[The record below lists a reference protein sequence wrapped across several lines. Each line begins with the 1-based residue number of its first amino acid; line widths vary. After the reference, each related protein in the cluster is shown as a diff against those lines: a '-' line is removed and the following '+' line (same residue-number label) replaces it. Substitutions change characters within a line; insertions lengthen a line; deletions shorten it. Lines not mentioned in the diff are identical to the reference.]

1 MLRAVS
7 LACGK
12 LEREGAAP
20 TAAFQLAALDVLL
33 QVPATLDPATA
44 PSWCGGV
51 ESGAM
56 GPQEAGEGVRARRKR
71 LRREA
76 AGGKAAPSQRAQWVS
91 PRLQAKA
98 FSEAWLALLRLRL
111 SPAAHRR
118 ALEALPDRVMPALPN
133 PLLLSDYLTAALDL
147 GGLAGILALGS
158 IFTLVTR
165 HGLEYPR
172 FYECLYG
179 LLTLRALESRHRARF
194 CVLADAFLASPM
206 VPAYTAAAF
215 CKRFARLALEAG
227 PPAALICVA
236 FLHNTLR
243 RHPACVQLLHRLV
256 PEGQP
261 AGPDPYDP
269 ACPDPAQSNA
279 LASSLWEVAALKRH
293 ASPQVAAY
301 AAILDR
307 DLGQRVKTKEED
319 FQEATA
325 ASYASIFNAENGRRL
340 KAVPI
345 AFYRTQPTS
354 VLGPGVMADLP
365 GWVA

>member
-1 MLRAVS
+1 MSR
-7 LACGK
+7 ACGE
-12 LEREGAAP
+12 LERGGAAP
-20 TAAFQLAALDVLL
+20 AAAFQLAALDVLV
-33 QVPATLDPATA
+33 QVPATLDPATS

-56 GPQEAGEGVRARRKR
+56 GPPEAGEGVRARRKR

-227 PPAALICVA
+227 PPAALVCVA